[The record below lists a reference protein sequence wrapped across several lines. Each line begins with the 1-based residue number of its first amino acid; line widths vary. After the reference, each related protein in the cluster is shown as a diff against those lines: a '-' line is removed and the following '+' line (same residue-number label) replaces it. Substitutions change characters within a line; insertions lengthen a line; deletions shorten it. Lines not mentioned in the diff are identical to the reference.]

1 MARLFRNP
9 RIFAGGFL
17 AFCFAGGL
25 SSSFSTLLGLI
36 KEDFGLTYTLSGA
49 LMSAYFVGYTIGQIP
64 WGYLADK
71 VGGRMVITLSVVGI
85 AVSTLLFGLSVD
97 VWQAIV
103 LRFFAG
109 FLGAGI
115 FVPTVRLVSSWFSS
129 GERGTGLGLI
139 SIGRNVGQIVFSW
152 VTPLLAIGLGWR
164 GPIVILGFLG
174 ILTSGV
180 VWLTLSNQKN
190 PPSTTPLNPPKTSA
204 FLKSRSFWVLA
215 LLQFLRLGA
224 YYVFI
229 GWLPLILQE
238 EYSFS
243 LIWAGIALSV
253 FNFAGMLSNPLGGF
267 VADRFGGKA
276 ALLISFSL
284 LACDVFLFTVIKVF
298 PLVMAAVCIL
308 GWFINF
314 VRSPSFAIL
323 PRLYGVDVAGRIS
336 GVHNTFASFGALVLP
351 FCLGF
356 IRDVTESYQIGWMVL
371 SGLLAVGTIV
381 TLFLRVSNQGQ
392 NEQ

>member
-17 AFCFAGGL
+17 AFCFAGSL

-71 VGGRMVITLSVVGI
+71 VGGRLVITLSVVGI

-103 LRFFAG
+103 SRFFAG

-190 PPSTTPLNPPKTSA
+190 PPSTTPLNPPKNSV

-267 VADRFGGKA
+267 VADRFGGKV

-356 IRDVTESYQIGWMVL
+356 IRDVTESYRIGWMVL

-381 TLFLRVSNQGQ
+381 TLFLRVSNQEQ